1 MKRHPQHILTQ
12 LDARLEAGYSVARIR
27 KELNISRSSVYD
39 IIDNLTNWG
48 SHYPPKGWSMKKL
61 GPEFKMDLE
70 QRNRLLD
77 FLGNQPD
84 AYLVEMQQWLYETYD
99 VKISLSSISG
109 FLKRAGWIRKKLQS
123 KAGERN
129 ELLRRDRRC

>member
-1 MKRHPQHILTQ
+1 MW
-12 LDARLEAGYSVARIR
+12 VA
-27 KELNISRSSVYD
+27 
-39 IIDNLTNWG
+39 NLQ
-48 SHYPPKGWSMKKL
+48 K
-61 GPEFKMDLE
+61 
-70 QRNRLLD
+70 QRLLD

-129 ELLRRDRRC
+129 ELLRRDRRYGWYRLRDEDVQLK